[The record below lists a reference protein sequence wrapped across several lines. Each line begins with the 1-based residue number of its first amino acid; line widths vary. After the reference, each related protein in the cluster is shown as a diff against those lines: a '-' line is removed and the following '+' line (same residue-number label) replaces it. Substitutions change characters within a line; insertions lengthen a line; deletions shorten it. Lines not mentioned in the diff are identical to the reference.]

1 MHRRRN
7 WSAKEEDIVQTWKRR
22 RRSPSRDREG
32 RRLRTHRISPRAH
45 RISPYRSRSRSWK
58 RDTFLGRRRRTRCSE
73 VRFSQGHSSSSHSQS
88 YSYSTRSPACP
99 HSRERTKAKAE
110 KPLHK
115 SSHKHR
121 TRSGSYSSSKSQRS
135 TKDSQNVE
143 NDKEGHL
150 VCRTGERIQ
159 ERCTE
164 ATFVKILSSLLT
176 ASTDQHIPFQPR
188 ELKGENEI
196 VGDLGI
202 GTFGKV
208 VECLDLARGN
218 SRVALKIIRNVTKYR
233 EAAQLEINVLEKI
246 KEQDQDNK
254 NMCVLMRD
262 WFDFHG
268 HVCIAF
274 ELLGKSTF
282 EFQKENNFLPYP
294 LTHIRHM
301 AFQLCH
307 ALKFLHENQ
316 LTHTDLKPE
325 NILFVNSEYDVC
337 YNESKKCEE
346 KHVKNSSIRLVDFGS
361 ATFDHEYHT
370 TIVATRHYRPPEVI
384 LGESLL
390 CSFVQGCTE
399 SSILDLAKPLNPL
412 RKIRL
417 TTNPNPNLHMQI
429 RGGKGELGWS
439 QPCDVWSLGCI
450 LFEYYT
456 GFTLFQVP
464 TENSGL
470 SLSCSVLEV
479 YPLGW
484 WQWLVANDQWALVC
498 RCRVKAVRGDCRPK
512 RRFVTRRRI
521 CPCVLILRG
530 FEYIQADNSP
540 VVPVVGYFTS
550 VMAVCVLF
558 VLWLYMAGAG
568 GRTHDNREHLVMMER
583 ILGPLPRR
591 MVYKTRKQKYFHNGS
606 LIWDENSS
614 DGRYVSKNCHQ
625 LMSYKSGDSPEHTQ
639 LFDLLSR
646 MLECRPALRI
656 TLKEAL
662 EHAFFSSLK
671 PEEKALGNRIERD
684 LSR

>member
-1 MHRRRN
+1 
-7 WSAKEEDIVQTWKRR
+7 
-22 RRSPSRDREG
+22 
-32 RRLRTHRISPRAH
+32 
-45 RISPYRSRSRSWK
+45 
-58 RDTFLGRRRRTRCSE
+58 
-73 VRFSQGHSSSSHSQS
+73 
-88 YSYSTRSPACP
+88 
-99 HSRERTKAKAE
+99 
-110 KPLHK
+110 
-115 SSHKHR
+115 
-121 TRSGSYSSSKSQRS
+121 
-135 TKDSQNVE
+135 
-143 NDKEGHL
+143 
-150 VCRTGERIQ
+150 
-159 ERCTE
+159 
-164 ATFVKILSSLLT
+164 
-176 ASTDQHIPFQPR
+176 
-188 ELKGENEI
+188 
-196 VGDLGI
+196 
-202 GTFGKV
+202 
-208 VECLDLARGN
+208 
-218 SRVALKIIRNVTKYR
+218 
-233 EAAQLEINVLEKI
+233 
-246 KEQDQDNK
+246 
-254 NMCVLMRD
+254 MCVLMRD

-384 LGESLL
+384 L
-390 CSFVQGCTE
+390 
-399 SSILDLAKPLNPL
+399 
-412 RKIRL
+412 
-417 TTNPNPNLHMQI
+417 
-429 RGGKGELGWS
+429 ELGWS

-456 GFTLFQVP
+456 GFTLFQ
-464 TENSGL
+464 
-470 SLSCSVLEV
+470 
-479 YPLGW
+479 
-484 WQWLVANDQWALVC
+484 
-498 RCRVKAVRGDCRPK
+498 
-512 RRFVTRRRI
+512 
-521 CPCVLILRG
+521 
-530 FEYIQADNSP
+530 
-540 VVPVVGYFTS
+540 
-550 VMAVCVLF
+550 
-558 VLWLYMAGAG
+558 
-568 GRTHDNREHLVMMER
+568 THDNREHLVMMER